1 MTTPDVYEVT
11 ESRPSTQERPGDL
24 AAPPSVTPASSRG
37 VMWRRPP
44 RALPPPTWPGPIAG
58 MVAGLLLAAA
68 AMLCYVLVVFF
79 RALLADGGFP

>member
-1 MTTPDVYEVT
+1 MTTPDVHEVT
-11 ESRPSTQERPGDL
+11 ESRRSTQDRPGDL
-24 AAPPSVTPASSRG
+24 AAPPSVTPASSRR